1 MTPLEGETAIA
12 GLVLNGLAAW
22 VVGGTLL
29 VRRIWRVTTKTDP
42 KTPPVPPPAAEADT
56 RPLGLAS

>member
-12 GLVLNGLAAW
+12 GLVLDGL
-22 VVGGTLL
+22 VPTVILGVLL